1 MRRIFDSRRLPVFLV
16 CICSL
21 VFPACAPGQSLD
33 RKPAVV
39 PHVEERVELLSIV
52 FRLSGDPGYNMNT
65 LPAYSA
71 DIDRSFAPYK
81 DHPAVRM
88 AQALRDK
95 KGVAFDAV
103 MAMAISLSPPPEL
116 KPLVAFT
123 PDVPGERWGVA
134 DAEKFLPL
142 LRDFYRDSKF
152 EEFYAAHRT
161 MYRLAETRF
170 ATTLGAVD
178 FGWYPR
184 FYGKAPDLTYH
195 LILGM
200 NNGGGNYGPRLVHPD
215 GSAELFSII
224 GCWTHDDAGDPTY
237 PPEQGYLSTIIH
249 EFNHSFVNPS
259 VTEHWSDFSG
269 VEKVYATVANQMK
282 RMAYGEAKTMVDES
296 LVRAAVI
303 VYFQDAGED
312 SRKNLK
318 RIREEQQNGFFWMD
332 DLVELLKRY
341 KAQRAQYPTFS
352 SHMPQIALFYRNLA
366 PRAAAQ
372 AAAFSAK
379 SAHVVSMKPFAN
391 HSQDVD
397 ASVQTMEIV
406 LDKPL
411 DPSAGTSVNYGPGG
425 SEHYPIK
432 GVPGFGD
439 KGLRILLPVQLKPN
453 QTYSFVLTPAAFAT
467 PDGYPLESYTVEFKT
482 K

>member
-1 MRRIFDSRRLPVFLV
+1 MRRIFDLRCLAVFLV

-21 VFPACAPGQSLD
+21 MSPACAPGQSPD

-52 FRLSGDPGYNMNT
+52 FRLSGDPGYDMNA

-71 DIDRSFAPYK
+71 DIDRHFAPYN
-81 DHPAVRM
+81 DHPVVRM
-88 AQALRDK
+88 AQDLRNK
-95 KGVAFDAV
+95 KGVGFDAV
-103 MAMAISLSPPPEL
+103 MAMAISLSPPPDL

-123 PDVPGERWGVA
+123 PDVPEERWGVA

-152 EEFYAAHRT
+152 AEFYAAHRT

-170 ATTLGAVD
+170 ATTLGSVD

-200 NNGGGNYGPRLVHPD
+200 NNGAGNYGPRLAHPD
-215 GSAELFSII
+215 GSVELFSII

-237 PPEQGYLSTIIH
+237 PPDDGYLSMIIH
-249 EFNHSFVNPS
+249 EFNHSFVNPA
-259 VTEHWSDFSG
+259 VAEHWSDFSG
-269 VEKVYATVANQMK
+269 VEKVYAAVAEQMK

-303 VYFQDAGED
+303 VYFQDDGED
-312 SRKNLK
+312 RRANLK
-318 RIREEQQNGFFWMD
+318 RIREEQRNGFFWMAA
-332 DLVELLKRY
+332 LVDVLKQY
-341 KAQRAQYPTFS
+341 KTQRAQYPTFS
-352 SHMPQIALFYRNLA
+352 SFMPQVALFYRNLA
-366 PRAAAQ
+366 PQ
-372 AAAFSAK
+372 AAAEAAAFTAK
-379 SAHVVSMKPFAN
+379 SAHVVRMAPFAN

-397 ASVQTMEIV
+397 ASVQTIEIV
-406 LDKPL
+406 VDKPL
-411 DPSAGTSVNYGPGG
+411 DPNAGYSINYGPGG
-425 SEHYPIK
+425 SEHFPIK
-432 GVPGFGD
+432 GEVRFGD
-439 KGLRILLPVQLKPN
+439 GGLRILLPVQLKPN
-453 QTYSFVLTPAAFAT
+453 QAYSFVLTPSAFAT